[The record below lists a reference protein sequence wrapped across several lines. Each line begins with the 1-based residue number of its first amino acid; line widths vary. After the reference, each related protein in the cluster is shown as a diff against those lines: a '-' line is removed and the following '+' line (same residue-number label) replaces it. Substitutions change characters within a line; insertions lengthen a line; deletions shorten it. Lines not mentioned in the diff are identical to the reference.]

1 MARSPST
8 RLFAARHREAAE
20 TRAAILRAAER
31 VFASA
36 GYGSARTDAIA
47 DAARVNKALLYYYF
61 RGKEEL
67 YCAVLEDQFRAITRH
82 MDDALAGGGSAQ
94 EKLLRYVSVH
104 FDFIAARPYY
114 PQMVQR
120 LAMTGGR
127 PLEIMARRHI
137 APTYRKLT
145 RVVGEGIRNGEL
157 RDVDPHH
164 TVLSLVA
171 LVVFYFSS
179 APVLKA
185 AMHTD
190 PYTPA
195 HLAKRKKEVM
205 EFIRRGLFRKG
216 KEL

>member
-1 MARSPST
+1 MSPS
-8 RLFAARHREAAE
+8 REQRAAE
-20 TRAAILRAAER
+20 SRAAILRAAER
-31 VFASA
+31 VFADA

-47 DAARVNKALLYYYF
+47 AAARVNKALLYYYF

-67 YCAVLEDQFRAITRH
+67 YCAVLEDQFRSITRRI
-82 MDDALAGGGSAQ
+82 DEVLSSGGSAG
-94 EKLLRYVSVH
+94 EKLLRYVSMH

-137 APTYRKLT
+137 VPTYRKL
-145 RVVGEGIRNGEL
+145 RDVVEKGIRNGEL
-157 RDVDPHH
+157 RGVDPHH
-164 TVLSLVA
+164 TVLTLVA

-179 APVLKA
+179 SPILKA

-190 PYTPA
+190 PYTPE

-205 EFIRRGLFRKG
+205 DFIRLGLFRKG
-216 KEL
+216 RGRRR